1 MKNVIFWKI
10 PEWQDDFIVFN
21 DSKKA
26 EGPYPTEVSAPIT
39 GNYWAEGPTTLKIG
53 EYVYVYFDK
62 YRDHKYGAIR
72 SKDMK
77 NWEDISDQVS
87 FPKGLRHG
95 TVFKVS
101 EAVFE
106 NLKK

>member
-1 MKNVIFWKI
+1 MFIKNENPNPPQKNIRIIKS
-10 PEWQDDFIVFN
+10 D
-21 DSKKA
+21 KA
-26 EGPYPTEVSAPIT
+26 SSFAVDKVSEPIT
-39 GNYWAEGPTTLKIG
+39 GKFWAEGPTSIRIG
-53 EYVYVYFDK
+53 EYIYVYFDK

-77 NWEDISDQVS
+77 NWEDISEEIS

-101 EAVFE
+101 EVVFE
-106 NLKK
+106 RLKKK